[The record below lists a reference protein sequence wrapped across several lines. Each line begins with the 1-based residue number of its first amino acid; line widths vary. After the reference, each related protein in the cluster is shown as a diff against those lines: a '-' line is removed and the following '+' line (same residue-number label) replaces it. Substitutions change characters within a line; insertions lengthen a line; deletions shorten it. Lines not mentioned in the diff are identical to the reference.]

1 MYGYDKNSIIQEKS
15 EVMNEYLD
23 ILIEIGK
30 TNILPNNDYLIEH
43 SLTERHY
50 LPERWKLLNNED
62 LIYLFRGL
70 VVLEEY
76 WFSSGERIGS
86 TTDTKYVYRE
96 MVHRKL
102 DNDHSIG
109 NWAFLFS
116 SNPYVPLDTGNR
128 HGAQTIYEYLE
139 WQSNFNDRIATEKA
153 DADKRR
159 EEKKR
164 LKAEAHAERLRL
176 KEIRDKELG
185 YKK

>member
-1 MYGYDKNSIIQEKS
+1 
-15 EVMNEYLD
+15 MNVYFG

-30 TNILPNNDYLIEH
+30 TGILPQKDYLIEH
-43 SLTERHY
+43 SLAKRLF
-50 LPERWKLLNNED
+50 LPEGWKMLNNED
-62 LIYLFRGL
+62 LINLFRGL

-86 TTDTKYVYRE
+86 TTDTKHVYWE
-96 MVHRKL
+96 MENRKL

-109 NWAFLFS
+109 NWAFVFS

-139 WQSNFNDRIATEKA
+139 WQSNFHERIATEKA
-153 DADKRR
+153 DAEKRR

-164 LKAEAHAERLRL
+164 LKAEAHAERLRR